1 MNVLGFILGV
11 EEVEEHQPVGM
22 KRGQSH
28 DEDDTDGKKKE
39 KEKKKKKNRGRRHKA
54 KAAAAAAAA
63 AASGDL
69 PSEHKES
76 EKLAIENGEAH
87 AAGLSSEVEVGCI
100 CGTSKGGYHSSSCPY
115 PFTGSGS
122 MVQRKIKEQYD
133 ELVRS
138 NAAKTLTLAQVR
150 FLLPQ
155 MIKRSNVGLFNRR
168 NQSQ

>member
-1 MNVLGFILGV
+1 
-11 EEVEEHQPVGM
+11 M
-22 KRGQSH
+22 KRGQGR
-28 DEDDTDGKKKE
+28 DEDDIDGKKKE

-69 PSEHKES
+69 PSEKES
-76 EKLAIENGEAH
+76 EKLTIENGEAYSP
-87 AAGLSSEVEVGCI
+87 GSSSEVEVGCL
-100 CGTSKGGYHSSSCPY
+100 CGTPKGGCHSSSCPY
-115 PFTGSGS
+115 PFTCSGS

-150 FLLPQ
+150 FLLP
-155 MIKRSNVGLFNRR
+155 
-168 NQSQ
+168 

>member
-11 EEVEEHQPVGM
+11 EEVEDHQPSGM
-22 KRGQSH
+22 KRGQGR
-28 DEDDTDGKKKE
+28 DEDDIDGKKKE

-69 PSEHKES
+69 PSEQKES
-76 EKLAIENGEAH
+76 EKLTIENGETYSP
-87 AAGLSSEVEVGCI
+87 GLSSEVEVGCL
-100 CGTSKGGYHSSSCPY
+100 CGTSKGGCHSSSCPY
-115 PFTGSGS
+115 PFTCSGS

-150 FLLPQ
+150 LLL
-155 MIKRSNVGLFNRR
+155 S
-168 NQSQ
+168 